1 MDRTK
6 PFVRESARSPRVKL
20 FALVLGFFA
29 AQFPCTSIPKCNAE
43 TGVAG
48 GTSSPRQGF
57 ALQKLPGVNDG
68 HRIPVVTVAA
78 QSRLDRT
85 GIAPVS
91 KEVQSQPGPKR
102 NSPQPAQ
109 ILLASSAQHS
119 MENIPPGMPAPNST
133 ESLTLAD
140 LENIA
145 LANNPTLVQASARIQ
160 AAEGRW
166 LQGGLRPNPIF
177 GYQATEVGNEG
188 RGGQQGAFY
197 SQEFVRGGKL
207 DLNRTVAS
215 REIAQAQQQMAAQRL
230 RVLNDVRIEYFNV
243 LVAQRA
249 LELTREL
256 ADIGQRGLKMTEQLF
271 QGEQVSNAEV
281 LQARIESASAV
292 ITLQNAQNRHAAA
305 WRRLSSVV
313 GAREISVQALSGN
326 LTPEPG
332 ELDWNESYTRIIA
345 QSPELATARAGVSRA
360 QAILERAR
368 IEPRPNVDV
377 QLGVQY
383 DNASQFTIGNI
394 QMGIPIPYSN
404 RNQGNIQTAFA
415 DLRNAQADVGR
426 VELSLRNRLAL
437 AYENYANARNQVDT
451 FSRQILPDARASLE
465 LVSSGF
471 QQQQFDFLTLLTA
484 QRTYSQANLAYLQS
498 LQELN
503 ANHIAIEGLLLTGS
517 LQSDRESIDVP
528 GLSGGIAPVFGPGKP
543 PVERN

>member
-1 MDRTK
+1 ML
-6 PFVRESARSPRVKL
+6 FRS
-20 FALVLGFFA
+20 
-29 AQFPCTSIPKCNAE
+29 
-43 TGVAG
+43 TG
-48 GTSSPRQGF
+48 
-57 ALQKLPGVNDG
+57 
-68 HRIPVVTVAA
+68 
-78 QSRLDRT
+78 
-85 GIAPVS
+85 
-91 KEVQSQPGPKR
+91 
-102 NSPQPAQ
+102 
-109 ILLASSAQHS
+109 
-119 MENIPPGMPAPNST
+119 
-133 ESLTLAD
+133 SLTLAD

-166 LQGGLRPNPIF
+166 LQGGLRPNPIV

-243 LVAQRA
+243 LIAQRA

-281 LQARIESASAV
+281 LQARIESASAA
-292 ITLQNAQNRHAAA
+292 IMLQNARNRHGAA
-305 WRRLSSVV
+305 WRRLTSVV
-313 GAREISVQALSGN
+313 GAPEIGVQPLSGN
-326 LTPEPG
+326 LMPELRQ
-332 ELDWNESYTRIIA
+332 LDWNESYTRLVA

-360 QAILERAR
+360 QAVVERAR
-368 IEPRPNVDV
+368 IEPIPNVDV

-383 DNASQFTIGNI
+383 DNASQFTIANI
-394 QMGIPIPYSN
+394 QMGIPIPYRN
-404 RNQGNIQTAFA
+404 RNQGNIQTALA
-415 DLRNAQADVGR
+415 DVRNAQADVGR
-426 VELSLRNRLAL
+426 IELNLRNRLAL
-437 AYENYANARNQVDT
+437 AYENYANARNQVDM

-471 QQQQFDFLTLLTA
+471 RQQQFGFLTLLTA
-484 QRTYSQANLAYLQS
+484 QRTYSQANLAYLQA

-503 ANHIAIEGLLLTGS
+503 ANRIAIEGLLLTGS
-517 LQSDRESIDVP
+517 LQSDRESIEMP